1 MWLEILRVTQ
11 GCARVNQVSGTL
23 FWVDSRFH
31 WFQPCRGYVPKWG
44 NSVALEVI
52 HHFNTVYSNPGVRE
66 RDTSDWVIPF
76 LVKRTLVSLFS
87 KGIFHILSDKG
98 NKTIIQNSPVLAQMR
113 GYPLGCAHQDYP
125 LWHAY
130 LWACLKIM
138 IQFWTIPRCMICP
151 GYACNRPCDHWT
163 SACWAPS
170 YFCLNRWWFD
180 KMISETCRNRARR
193 IFTG

>member
-23 FWVDSRFH
+23 FWVAQFH

-44 NSVALEVI
+44 NSVALQVI

-66 RDTSDWVIPF
+66 RETSDLVIPF

-87 KGIFHILSDKG
+87 KGIFHILSGKG
-98 NKTIIQNSPVLAQMR
+98 NKQIIQNSPVLAQMR

-130 LWACLKIM
+130 LWACPTIM
-138 IQFWTIPRCMICP
+138 IHCGPLVHASFEPYP
-151 GYACNRPCDHWT
+151 GAWFAQDMPATAPAIIGHQPVGLPII
-163 SACWAPS
+163 SA
-170 YFCLNRWWFD
+170 
-180 KMISETCRNRARR
+180 
-193 IFTG
+193 